1 MAKNPEET
9 NTRVSNALDAALS
22 RAHQQEVEEGA
33 YTVDISEA
41 RYIIFSD
48 LHKGARDG
56 ADDFRICERTY
67 NAALAYYERLGYTL
81 IVLGDV
87 EELWENTRKNVL
99 KHYDYTIRLEGKFHE
114 AGRYLRFWGN
124 HDDDWSHTDLV
135 ASHLVPLMGNKPL
148 KVRESLSVHIQEGGE
163 ELGSLFLVHG
173 HQGTLESD
181 AIAPISKFFVRYFW
195 RPIQRV
201 IRYSLNTP
209 AKDWQLRHAHDTALY
224 KWSENQ
230 DKMVLISGHT
240 HRPVFKSATHEAQIR
255 QTLKK
260 AEEALEKDPGNPT
273 RLQEVAESA
282 AELEWIIAQN
292 RQEPGDHTPVELKKP
307 SYFNT
312 GCCAF
317 FDGDITGLEIADGE
331 IRLVRWPDDDGAPKA
346 KMLASAPLR
355 DIFAAC

>member
-1 MAKNPEET
+1 MP
-9 NTRVSNALDAALS
+9 SLDGALS
-22 RAHQQEVEEGA
+22 RARLQEAQERA
-33 YTVDISEA
+33 CKVDISKA
-41 RYIIFSD
+41 RHIIFSD

-56 ADDFRICERTY
+56 ADDFRVCERTY

-81 IVLGDV
+81 VVLGDV
-87 EELWENTRKNVL
+87 EELWENTRASVL

-124 HDDDWSHTDLV
+124 HDDDWSHPDLV
-135 ASHLVPLMGNKPL
+135 ASHLVPLIGNTTL
-148 KVRESLSVHIQEGGE
+148 LVRESLIIHVKDGEE
-163 ELGSLFLVHG
+163 ELGSLFLIHG
-173 HQGTLESD
+173 HQGAVESD
-181 AIAPISKFFVRYFW
+181 AIAPISRFFVRYFW
-195 RPIQRV
+195 RPVQR
-201 IRYSLNTP
+201 IFRYSLNTP

-224 KWSENQ
+224 KWSEKQ
-230 DKMVLISGHT
+230 DKTVLISGHT
-240 HRPVFKSATHEAQIR
+240 HRPVFKSETHEAQIR

-260 AEEALEKDPGNPT
+260 AEEALEKEPDNT
-273 RLQEVAESA
+273 ILLQELAECA

-292 RQEPGDHTPVELKKP
+292 RQEPGDHAPIELKKP

-317 FDGDITGLEIADGE
+317 FDGDITGLEIIDGE

-346 KMLASAPLR
+346 KVLVSAPLR